1 MKENPYNDI
10 LHFTQDSGETVFP
23 IVPLTVQKFFNQG
36 NRYIK
41 IPNYQRPY
49 SWTKNNIND
58 LFNDIDKLNEQD
70 SWFLGPTFIVK
81 NSLNL
86 DDIML
91 LDGQQRVTTITLM
104 LSHLFELITLIKI
117 EFKDTIKSEPEDK
130 QEKYKTLIQKLKI
143 LERLLT
149 VPEANGIE
157 SRFKSEKD
165 LESIV
170 SEYIINIMNDDNDKK
185 KFKTLFD
192 KFEIKCLKK
201 IDQGY
206 PSAESFIENM
216 KHIKEYFQT
225 KLTEYKGYNIIDY
238 LNSFCTTLLNKLWL
252 IEIPLKNELSSI
264 KIFESIN
271 NRGKALTLI
280 DKFRYR
286 TLIDKSIYGDKD
298 KINEISKKWAEIYSL
313 FANTNENEDG
323 FFQYFF
329 ISKDGR
335 DISKS
340 KHEKFFEIFEKEYS
354 NDSTKVFRFLEEVKY
369 FLSFLNACKSP
380 NSAEENFLQGDLA
393 VQKGRDRSILLGLF
407 ELSRRC
413 IEYNENSKFLFF
425 KSLRFNKSNEW
436 GLIIEMEK
444 INRYIFWKSFQDQT
458 KSNEIRNQFLELCKS
473 KKSLKSILKDRDLP
487 NKVNSL
493 QNKLISNDN
502 KVCYFIIL
510 YYTHLTEPELLVQ
523 YNAEIINKSEVEHL
537 MPRAWKK
544 NWKDAE
550 NYNKAKCEIYLDNIK
565 NDFPLFNIEEFKI
578 YISNEETE
586 FEPKNYDDGQGQK
599 ASINTNTIIEY
610 IGNRWVLSKA
620 KNRIGRNKKFT
631 DKKIDYNN
639 AGLSYPS
646 NSSDIGIDNY
656 YEFDAED
663 IILRSLKILDKLYKS
678 LSGKRQWN
686 E

>member
-1 MKENPYNDI
+1 MNDNPYNNI
-10 LHFTQDSGETVFP
+10 LHFTEDSGETIFP
-23 IVPLTVQKFFNQG
+23 IVPLTVQKFFDQG
-36 NRYIK
+36 NRFIQ

-49 SWTKNNIND
+49 SWTKKNIND

-81 NSLNL
+81 NSLTREN
-86 DDIML
+86 IML
-91 LDGQQRVTTITLM
+91 LDGQQRVTTITLI
-104 LSHLFELITLIKI
+104 LSHLFELVTLIKI
-117 EFKDTIKSEPEDK
+117 EYKDTIKSEPEDK
-130 QEKYKTLIQKLKI
+130 QKKYNTLIQKLKI

-149 VPEANGIE
+149 VIEANDIE
-157 SRFKSEKD
+157 SRFKAEKN
-165 LESIV
+165 LESLV
-170 SEYIINIMNDDNDKK
+170 SEYIINIMADDNDEK
-185 KFKTLFD
+185 KFKILFNE
-192 KFEIKCLKK
+192 FENDCLKK
-201 IDQGY
+201 INQGY

-216 KHIKEYFQT
+216 KHIKEYFKT
-225 KLTEYKGYNIIDY
+225 KQEEYKGYTIIDY
-238 LNSFCTTLLNKLWL
+238 LNSFCDTLLNKLWL
-252 IEIPLKNELSSI
+252 IEIPLKDELSSI

-286 TLIDKSIYGDKD
+286 TLIDKSIYGDKH
-298 KINEISKKWAEIYSL
+298 KIKEISEKWTEIYSL
-313 FANTNENEDG
+313 FAKNNENEDG

-354 NDSTKVFRFLEEVKY
+354 NDATKVCGFLEEIKY

-380 NSAEENFLQGDLA
+380 NSADNNFLKGELA
-393 VQKGRDRSILLGLF
+393 DQKESNRSKLLGLF

-425 KSLRFNKSNEW
+425 KSLRFNKSHEW

-444 INRYIFWKSFQDQT
+444 INRHVFWKSFQDQT
-458 KSNEIRNQFLELCKS
+458 KSNEIRNQFLELCNQKE
-473 KKSLKSILKDRDLP
+473 SLKSTLKDRDLP
-487 NKVNSL
+487 KKVSSL

-502 KVCYFIIL
+502 KACYFILL
-510 YYTHLTEPELLVQ
+510 YYTYLTEPELLVQ
-523 YNAEIINKSEVEHL
+523 YDSKKINKSEVEHL
-537 MPRAWKK
+537 MPRAWKD
-544 NWKDAE
+544 NWKDEA
-550 NYNKAKCEIYLDNIK
+550 NYNKAECEKYLNTIK
-565 NDFPLFNIEEFKI
+565 MDFPLFNIEEFKAH
-578 YISNEETE
+578 ISIEETE
-586 FEPKNYDDGQGQK
+586 FQPKEYSGK
-599 ASINTNTIIEY
+599 AFKNTNTIIEY
-610 IGNRWVLSKA
+610 IGNRWILSKQKNAKA
-620 KNRIGRNKKFT
+620 KNKKFAV
-631 DKKIDYNN
+631 KKNEFHD

-646 NSSDIGIDNY
+646 NTSDLGIDNY
-656 YEFDAED
+656 DKFDAQD